1 MRSSSFARVV
11 VAAAFAAGTF
21 AVVSTASAAI
31 SVEIAPNM
39 KFEAISA
46 TWGVSMS
53 MSAGASGRRTRGRA
67 QHQDLVVTRR
77 PDALTP
83 SLALNCSGG
92 DDIRSVKVTYTD
104 GATTWQTVTIE
115 NVLITAFEQTA
126 GQSRGDSTEKLTLS
140 FSKVK
145 WETPAPPGARGGNS
159 QGWDLEK
166 NTKAQLELPAAP
178 ARGIPEDKRP
188 TESAVAAA
196 PPVLVL
202 PPKAPKPITL
212 ASR

>member
-1 MRSSSFARVV
+1 
-11 VAAAFAAGTF
+11 
-21 AVVSTASAAI
+21 
-31 SVEIAPNM
+31 M

-46 TWGVSMS
+46 TWGVSMPLS
-53 MSAGASGRRTRGRA
+53 SGPASGRRMHGRA

-77 PDALTP
+77 PDAITP
-83 SLALNCSGG
+83 SLALSCSGG

-115 NVLITAFEQTA
+115 NVIITAFEQTA

-188 TESAVAAA
+188 KESAVAAA